1 MDAATVTCATCRTKN
16 QVPFVAVEAP
26 RCTQCQG
33 FLPWITQATDADYT
47 TIADSSTVV
56 VCVELWAAWAQPSRL
71 VGPLLERVVAERAGR
86 MKLVKVN
93 VEDARRVQ
101 SKHDARLIPTLL
113 LLWQGEEIGRHTGA
127 LQLPQLRRWV
137 DQGIATAFRPA
148 KTPS

>member
-1 MDAATVTCATCRTKN
+1 
-16 QVPFVAVEAP
+16 VPFVAAEAP

-33 FLPWITQATDADYT
+33 FLPWITQAVDSDYP
-47 TIADSSTVV
+47 TIADSSKVL

-93 VEDARRVQ
+93 VEDARRTQ
-101 SKHDARLIPTLL
+101 SKHDARMIPTLL
-113 LLWQGEEIGRHTGA
+113 LIWHGEEIGRHTGA

>member
-1 MDAATVTCATCRTKN
+1 VDSDY
-16 QVPFVAVEAP
+16 AV
-26 RCTQCQG
+26 
-33 FLPWITQATDADYT
+33 
-47 TIADSSTVV
+47 IADSTTVL

-101 SKHDARLIPTLL
+101 SKHEARLIPTLL
-113 LLWQGEEIGRHTGA
+113 LLWQGEEIGRHAGA
-127 LQLPQLRRWV
+127 LQLPELRRWV

-148 KTPS
+148 KTLS

>member
-1 MDAATVTCATCRTKN
+1 M
-16 QVPFVAVEAP
+16 PFVAADAP

-33 FLPWITQATDADYT
+33 FLPWITQAVDSDYT

-93 VEDARRVQ
+93 VEDARRTQ
-101 SKHDARLIPTLL
+101 SKHDARMIPTLL
-113 LLWQGEEIGRHTGA
+113 LLWHGEEIGRHTGA

>member
-1 MDAATVTCATCRTKN
+1 
-16 QVPFVAVEAP
+16 
-26 RCTQCQG
+26 
-33 FLPWITQATDADYT
+33 
-47 TIADSSTVV
+47 

-71 VGPLLERVVAERAGR
+71 VGPLLERVVSERAGR

-101 SKHDARLIPTLL
+101 SKHEARMIPTLL

-127 LQLPQLRRWV
+127 LQLPELRRWV
-137 DQGIATAFRPA
+137 DQGIATVFRPA